1 MMSIFWKHCVVI
13 KLETVVD
20 TDDDD
25 ERLLFCCF
33 IEMTKQDEDDEHFLE
48 TVCWRPFPIS
58 RPKWTIIIIICC
70 F

>member
-1 MMSIFWKHCVVI
+1 MLTI
-13 KLETVVD
+13 D
-20 TDDDD
+20 DDDD
-25 ERLLFCCF
+25 E
-33 IEMTKQDEDDEHFLE
+33 DDDDDDDDDGDDDDGLLE